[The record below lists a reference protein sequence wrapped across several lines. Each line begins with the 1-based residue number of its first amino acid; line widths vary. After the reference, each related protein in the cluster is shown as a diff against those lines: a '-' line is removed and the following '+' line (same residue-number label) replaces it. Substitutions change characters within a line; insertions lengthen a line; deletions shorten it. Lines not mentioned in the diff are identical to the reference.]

1 MRAGSK
7 QSGRQEVES
16 QRETCADS
24 ACERRGVGNG
34 RRQRG
39 ASSGGALADS
49 PDDVVRQD
57 GASNREERLVVDRAG
72 HQLHWPS
79 RCARQPPCQSTLL
92 RGTLRARKNF
102 WRRERLS
109 VRCNTDAEGIAGMS
123 AGFPARNFSAAG
135 TSIAQAPETHI
146 VRCGSV
152 MGDMTGAHGDAR
164 PWRGV
169 KTHLLAARPPS

>member
-102 WRRERLS
+102 WRRVRLS

-123 AGFPARNFSAAG
+123 AGFLRGISPQRARASHRRQKL
-135 TSIAQAPETHI
+135 TS
-146 VRCGSV
+146 CGV
-152 MGDMTGAHGDAR
+152 AVC
-164 PWRGV
+164 WEI
-169 KTHLLAARPPS
+169 